1 MAGPSKRAEA
11 LTPRAIVEELDR
23 YIVGQ
28 REAKRAVAAPASVFR
43 SARCTPPRGWSS
55 KRFS

>member
-1 MAGPSKRAEA
+1 MAAADKRGGA

-28 REAKRAVAAPASVFR
+28 RAAKRA
-43 SARCTPPRGWSS
+43 G
-55 KRFS
+55 